1 MKTSHQVRTSAA
13 RVLTSAVPVVTSAV
27 RVLTTPA
34 VPVVAS
40 VLVVASALATSTPT
54 AAQNPPVTQT
64 QEGITLNFQNVD
76 LASVITALGQA
87 AGINVAAANMP
98 DVPVTLRTAEPVPP
112 EEVEALIRQLAV
124 ANSVTIT
131 EEGGF
136 LVLQGPTLE
145 DGVIQEPRFLYIHQ
159 LRYARAGMLAAT
171 LQALFGGAIPVANTG
186 QTPQTLSQQLQT
198 LEQQALPAP
207 GVAVGAQGQAFEFQV
222 GAGELEGDVQI
233 VPDELTNTLLVR
245 ARVDDWAIIEQA
257 IQALDLRPLQVVI
270 EVVIAEV
277 QTRDELN
284 LGVSF
289 LASHVDEQTGAFTD
303 ALLPGDEPTGFSLRF
318 FRMGDI
324 DVDATLQA
332 LSAQGDVRIVSRPI
346 IQVQNNQEAR
356 ILVGSE
362 RPFVQVSQV
371 LATDQGTVNEVIQY
385 RDVGTSLNILP
396 TINED
401 GYVNLFLTQEVS
413 SATAEI
419 QFGAPVISTR
429 EATTQILARTGQTV
443 VIGGLV
449 EQQTSETKSGI
460 PLLKDIPLL
469 GYLFGSTREL
479 VTNSELFLFLTPFV
493 VASDDDAE
501 RLRLEIEENVELLRE
516 LVPIPSVLPPA
527 PQTIVPDTIG
537 G

>member
-1 MKTSHQVRTSAA
+1 MKAFLRSPMGAVRCLPAAVRCLTAAACCPASAVCVLAVSAVLFVSAA
-13 RVLTSAVPVVTSAV
+13 
-27 RVLTTPA
+27 
-34 VPVVAS
+34 
-40 VLVVASALATSTPT
+40 LASTPV

-98 DVPVTLRTAEPVPP
+98 DVPVTLRTATPVPP
-112 EEVEALIRQLAV
+112 EDVEALIRQLAM

-145 DGVIQEPRFLYIHQ
+145 DGVIQEPRFLYIYQ
-159 LRYARAGMLAAT
+159 LGYARAGMLAAT
-171 LQALFGGAIPVANTG
+171 LQALFGGAIPVGNTG
-186 QTPQTLSQQLQT
+186 PGAQTLSQQLQT
-198 LEQQALPAP
+198 LEQGAFQGA
-207 GVAVGAQGQAFEFQV
+207 GVGLAQQGQAFNFQV
-222 GAGELEGDVQI
+222 GAGELEGNVQI

-245 ARVDDWAIIEQA
+245 ARVNDWAIIEQA

-277 QTRDELN
+277 QTTDELN

-289 LASHVDEQTGAFTD
+289 LASYVDDQTGAFAD

-318 FRMGDI
+318 FRLGNI
-324 DVDATLQA
+324 DVDATLSA
-332 LSAQGDVRIVSRPI
+332 LSAQGDVRILSRPI

-371 LATDQGTVNEVIQY
+371 SELGTINEVVQY
-385 RDVGTSLNILP
+385 RDVGTSLTILP
-396 TINED
+396 TINAD
-401 GYVNLFLTQEVS
+401 GYVNLILTQEVS
-413 SATAEI
+413 SATSEI

-449 EQQTSETKSGI
+449 EQQITKSRSGI
-460 PLLKDIPLL
+460 PILKDIPLL
-469 GYLFGSTREL
+469 GLLFGSTRER

-493 VASDDDAE
+493 VANDEDAD
-501 RLRLEIEENVELLRE
+501 RLRLEIEGNAILLKE
-516 LVPIPSVLPPA
+516 LVPIRSLLPPA
-527 PQTIVPDTIG
+527 LQTLVPDTIG

>member
-1 MKTSHQVRTSAA
+1 MKTFF
-13 RVLTSAVPVVTSAV
+13 
-27 RVLTTPA
+27 RVLTTSA
-34 VPVVAS
+34 ILIVS
-40 VLVVASALATSTPT
+40 SALVTSIPT

-87 AGINVAAANMP
+87 AGINIAAANMP

-112 EEVEALIRQLAV
+112 EDVEALIRQLAT
-124 ANSVTIT
+124 ANSVTVT

-136 LVLQGPTLE
+136 LVLQGPALQ
-145 DGVIQEPRFLYIHQ
+145 DGVIQEPRYLYIYR
-159 LRYARAGMLAAT
+159 LDYARAGMLAAT
-171 LQALFGGAIPVANTG
+171 LQALFGGAIPSGNTG
-186 QTPQTLSQQLQT
+186 PQTQTLSQQLQG
-198 LEQQALPAP
+198 LEQQAFQVP
-207 GVAVGAQGQAFEFQV
+207 GVAVGLQGQAFDFQF
-222 GAGELEGDVQI
+222 GGGELEGDVQI

-245 ARVDDWAIIEQA
+245 ARVNDWAIIQTA

-277 QTRDELN
+277 QTTDELN

-289 LASHVDEQTGAFTD
+289 LASYVDDHTGAFAEA
-303 ALLPGDEPTGFSLRF
+303 ALDGDESSGFSLRF

-324 DVDATLQA
+324 DVDATLTA
-332 LSAQGDVRIVSRPI
+332 LSSQGDVRIRSRPI

-371 LATDQGTVNEVIQY
+371 SELGTINEVVQY
-385 RDVGTSLNILP
+385 RDVGTSLTILP

-401 GYVNLFLTQEVS
+401 GYVNLLLTQEVS
-413 SATAEI
+413 SATSEI

-449 EQQTSETKSGI
+449 EQQTSKTRSGI
-460 PLLKDIPLL
+460 PILKDIPLL
-469 GYLFGSTREL
+469 GHLFGSTRER

-493 VASDDDAE
+493 VASDEDAD
-501 RLRLEIEENVELLRE
+501 RLRLEIEGNVDLLRM
-516 LVPIPSVLPPA
+516 LMPIRSLLPPA
-527 PQTIVPDTIG
+527 LQAIVPDTIG